1 MRPADPPELELQTVS
16 QHGGAGAEEEGK
28 SICCSLFF
36 TLQTS
41 LNYSK
46 LYFHVCISRCPR
58 RLHTAEAGVR
68 AA

>member
-1 MRPADPPELELQTVS
+1 MRPADPPRTGATDSEPAW
-16 QHGGAGAEEEGK
+16 GAGAEEEGK

-46 LYFHVCISRCPR
+46 LYFRVCTCR
-58 RLHTAEAGVR
+58 
-68 AA
+68 